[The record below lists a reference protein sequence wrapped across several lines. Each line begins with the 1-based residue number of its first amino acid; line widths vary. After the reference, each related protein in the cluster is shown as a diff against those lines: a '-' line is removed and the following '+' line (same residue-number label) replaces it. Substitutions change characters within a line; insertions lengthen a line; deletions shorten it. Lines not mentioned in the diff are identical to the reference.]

1 MNVFQMLRLPD
12 LVSLLNLICGI
23 GSIAVAAQA
32 AVQAA
37 TSQTAAH
44 DASFAL
50 ALILLLI
57 AAVADGADGYI
68 ARRFKG
74 GELGEQLDSLADAVS
89 FGVAPALLIYLEFG
103 GVGSHGGEAGPLVA
117 IFPAFYA
124 ICGVL
129 RLARF
134 NSVASRK
141 TGFEGLPITAG
152 CVMLVTYM
160 LLGESLVRIDFLLAL
175 TLALSILMVSSVSY
189 PKIRNVRILAFVASI
204 FGLTMLLY
212 IIDVTYNVQYMRIFS
227 ILPFTLMLA
236 YIFSPFFKVPLL
248 SNLGSK
254 EYRNRGMRAGGRKE
268 KH

>member
-23 GSIAVAAQA
+23 SSIVLAAQA
-32 AVQAA
+32 TVQVA
-37 TSQTAAH
+37 TSQTMATH
-44 DASFAL
+44 NGFSL

-57 AAVADGADGYI
+57 AAIADGVDGYI

-89 FGVAPALLIYLEFG
+89 FGVAPALLIYLQFG
-103 GVGSHGGEAGPLVA
+103 QVNPVVGEPDPLVA
-117 IFPAFYA
+117 VFPVFYA

-134 NSVASRK
+134 NSIASSK

-160 LLGESLVRIDFLLAL
+160 LLSESLVKIDFLLAL
-175 TLALSILMVSSVSY
+175 TLCLSILMVSSVNY
-189 PKIRNVRILAFVASI
+189 PKIRNIRVLAFIASI
-204 FGLTMLLY
+204 FGITILLY
-212 IIDVTYNVQYMRIFS
+212 LYNVEYMRIFS
-227 ILPFTLMLA
+227 ILPFILMLM
-236 YIFSPFFKVPLL
+236 YIFSPFFKVPVL

-254 EYRNRGMRAGGRKE
+254 EFRNHGLRAGKE

>member
-23 GSIAVAAQA
+23 SSIAVAAQA

-37 TSQTAAH
+37 TYQTAAH
-44 DASFAL
+44 DGSFAL
-50 ALILLLI
+50 ALIFLLI

-103 GVGSHGGEAGPLVA
+103 GEDPLVA
-117 IFPAFYA
+117 VFPALYA

-189 PKIRNVRILAFVASI
+189 PKIRNVRVLVFIASI

-212 IIDVTYNVQYMRIFS
+212 VVDVMYNVQYVRIFS
-227 ILPFTLMLA
+227 ILPFILMLT
-236 YIFSPFFKVPLL
+236 YIFSPFFKIPLL

-254 EYRNRGMRAGGRKE
+254 ESRNRGLRAGGRKE
-268 KH
+268 KQ

>member
-23 GSIAVAAQA
+23 SSIALAAQA
-32 AVQAA
+32 TVQVA
-37 TSQTAAH
+37 TFQTAAAH
-44 DASFAL
+44 NGFAL

-57 AAVADGADGYI
+57 AAIADGADGYI

-74 GELGEQLDSLADAVS
+74 GELGEQLDSLADAIS
-89 FGVAPALLIYLEFG
+89 FGVAPALLIYLQFG
-103 GVGSHGGEAGPLVA
+103 QVNPVVGEPDPLVA
-117 IFPAFYA
+117 VFPAFYA

-134 NSVASRK
+134 NSITSSK

-160 LLGESLVRIDFLLAL
+160 LLSESLVKIDFLLAL
-175 TLALSILMVSSVSY
+175 TLCLSILMVSSVNY
-189 PKIRNVRILAFVASI
+189 PKIRNIRILAFIASI
-204 FGLTMLLY
+204 FGITILLY
-212 IIDVTYNVQYMRIFS
+212 LYNVEYMQIFS
-227 ILPFTLMLA
+227 ILPFLLMLT

-254 EYRNRGMRAGGRKE
+254 ECRNKGLRAGKE
-268 KH
+268 KQ

>member
-23 GSIAVAAQA
+23 SSIAIAAQA
-32 AVQAA
+32 TVQAT
-37 TSQTAAH
+37 TSPTSLSQ
-44 DASFAL
+44 DGFAL
-50 ALILLLI
+50 ASILLLI
-57 AAVADGADGYI
+57 AAIADGADGYI

-74 GELGEQLDSLADAVS
+74 GELGEQLDSLADAIS
-89 FGVAPALLIYLEFG
+89 FGVAPALLVYLQFG
-103 GVGSHGGEAGPLVA
+103 QINPLVGEPDPLIA

-134 NSVASRK
+134 NSMSSSK

-160 LLGESLVRIDFLLAL
+160 LLSENLVKIDFLLSL
-175 TLALSILMVSSVSY
+175 TLCLSILMVSSVHY
-189 PKIRNVRILAFVASI
+189 PKIKNVRILVFIASI
-204 FGLTMLLY
+204 FGITMLLY
-212 IIDVTYNVQYMRIFS
+212 LYNIEYMRTFS
-227 ILPFTLMLA
+227 ILPFILMLA
-236 YIFSPFFKVPLL
+236 YIFSPFFKIPLL

-254 EYRNRGMRAGGRKE
+254 EYQIKELRAGKE
-268 KH
+268 KQ

>member
-1 MNVFQMLRLPD
+1 MLRLPD

-23 GSIAVAAQA
+23 SSIVLAAQA
-32 AVQAA
+32 TVQVA
-37 TSQTAAH
+37 TSQTMATNNGF
-44 DASFAL
+44 SL

-57 AAVADGADGYI
+57 AAIADGVDGYI

-89 FGVAPALLIYLEFG
+89 FGVAPALLIYLQFG
-103 GVGSHGGEAGPLVA
+103 QVNPVVGEPDPLVA
-117 IFPAFYA
+117 VFPVFYA

-134 NSVASRK
+134 NSIASSK

-160 LLGESLVRIDFLLAL
+160 LLSESLVKIDFLLAL
-175 TLALSILMVSSVSY
+175 TLGLSILMVSSVNY
-189 PKIRNVRILAFVASI
+189 PKIRNIRVLAFIASI
-204 FGLTMLLY
+204 FGITILLY
-212 IIDVTYNVQYMRIFS
+212 LYNVEYMRIFS
-227 ILPFTLMLA
+227 ILPFILMLM
-236 YIFSPFFKVPLL
+236 YIFSPFFKVPVL

-254 EYRNRGMRAGGRKE
+254 EFRNHGLRIGKE

>member
-23 GSIAVAAQA
+23 SSIAVAAQA
-32 AVQAA
+32 TIQAA
-37 TSQTAAH
+37 ISQTTAAH
-44 DASFAL
+44 NGFVL

-57 AAVADGADGYI
+57 AAIADGADGYI

-89 FGVAPALLIYLEFG
+89 FGVAPALLIYLQFG
-103 GVGSHGGEAGPLVA
+103 QINPLVGDPDPLVA
-117 IFPAFYA
+117 VFPVFYA

-134 NSVASRK
+134 NSMASSK

-160 LLGESLVRIDFLLAL
+160 LLSEDLVKIDFLLAL
-175 TLALSILMVSSVSY
+175 TLCLSILMVSSVNY

-204 FGLTMLLY
+204 FGITMLLY
-212 IIDVTYNVQYMRIFS
+212 LYNIEYMRIFS
-227 ILPFTLMLA
+227 ILPFILMLM

-254 EYRNRGMRAGGRKE
+254 EYRNKEFSARKE
-268 KH
+268 KQ